1 MGVYATTGGESQ
13 LVRDADGMKRLDAS
27 DVWVALGLAAIAV
40 GLGSYDWRIAAVVV
54 GVLVLAIGL
63 VASLRGS

>member
-1 MGVYATTGGESQ
+1 MALFVSWS
-13 LVRDADGMKRLDAS
+13 GMKHFDAS
-27 DVWVALGLAAIAV
+27 DGWVALGLTAIAV

-63 VASLRGS
+63 AASLRGS